1 MPPVVQYLQ
10 SSCGHLATVQLDG
23 NFVMYDKNGQAY
35 YSSAT
40 SGQGVTP
47 SRLILQ
53 GTGKLA
59 LIDAAGKCVQL
70 NACHGAIRMRNVA
83 F

>member
-1 MPPVVQYLQ
+1 MPVVPQYLQ

-23 NFVMYDKNGQAY
+23 NFVLYDKNGQPY

-53 GTGKLA
+53 ATGKLA
-59 LIDAAGKCVQL
+59 LIDATGKCVVGCRL
-70 NACHGAIRMRNVA
+70 YGARACPT
-83 F
+83 